1 MATHSSILVWKILWT
16 KESGRLVH
24 RVANSQTQLKPLST
38 GGDLREVGGDSGAK
52 TQRQEATRSPQTGL
66 VGSGQQQGKPG
77 REQRQADGA
86 PAFEA
91 QEFHLHSVRCKM
103 WKVGKGFWQ
112 GKDLIRTQGGAFWC
126 LGEVDAGDKKQD
138 VLDPRSERLP
148 AWTSGTKRADS
159 RRKKEVTQHKR

>member
-1 MATHSSILVWKILWT
+1 M
-16 KESGRLVH
+16 
-24 RVANSQTQLKPLST
+24 
-38 GGDLREVGGDSGAK
+38 REVGGDSGAK
-52 TQRQEATRSPQTGL
+52 TQRQETTRSPQTGL
-66 VGSGQQQGKPG
+66 VGSGQCQGKPG

-91 QEFHLHSVRCKM
+91 QEFHLHSVRRKM

-126 LGEVDAGDKKQD
+126 LGEMDAGDKKQD
-138 VLDPRSERLP
+138 VPEPCSERLL

-159 RRKKEVTQHKR
+159 RRKKEVTQHKG